1 MKKKILITLL
11 MVAMLVCVFATVAN
25 AEWIGGADMADLP
38 WMTFTVNQ
46 DCDIIIVPSAE
57 TPKFVT
63 RAENGWSK
71 NTLADYAFTLS
82 RKTDNKQQDGTI
94 GSYQNYTHNSQKVM
108 YVKSY
113 KAGDTVTLYNG
124 NNGKASHSYDQLPY
138 FAFVRVK

>member
-1 MKKKILITLL
+1 
-11 MVAMLVCVFATVAN
+11 
-25 AEWIGGADMADLP
+25 
-38 WMTFTVNQ
+38 MTFTVNQ

-82 RKTDNKQQDGTI
+82 RKTANGG
-94 GSYQNYTHNSQKVM
+94 GSYQDYTGNSQKVM

-124 NNGKASHSYDQLPY
+124 NNGTASHSYDKLPY